1 MADDIVTLKFNK
13 DAFSFVLKPSP
24 YTLGRG
30 EIIRVENLSNVGDF
44 WLDPPRI
51 QHSLEEIAHDPLTCD
66 QIEGCKL
73 CAEYYGDEI

>member
-44 WLDPPRI
+44 WLDLPHIDI
-51 QHSLEEIAHDPLTCD
+51 QHSLEEITHDPPHL
-66 QIEGCKL
+66 
-73 CAEYYGDEI
+73 